1 MNHLQISSLSKQ
13 IPISLVI
20 SLTAFS
26 QIVETIYSPI
36 LPLIETHFNVSQ
48 NQVSL
53 TISLYFI
60 AFAFGI
66 IFWGVLCDVLGCRKT
81 ILVALLCYLLSVILS
96 LIVNR
101 FEHLLIAR
109 LLMAFSASIGSIG
122 TQTLCREFVKKEY
135 LRTLFTLMGIAL
147 AISPALGLMLGS
159 LISQFWG
166 MYTSFISLANLGL
179 VLIIWS
185 FYKLP
190 TTQVKKYSTKT
201 LLSTFF
207 KIISDIQ
214 IWKSTLLI
222 ATFNLMLFSYYQQAP
237 FIFKERLLSPFLYGI
252 SGFLISIGSLIGA
265 ILNYCLCRYYHWH
278 QSQLI
283 KLALIIALISSLF
296 LFLIEDS
303 IIFYLPML
311 GIMLAYNIAIPN
323 ILATALTQYKE
334 ALGTAGSILGFLY
347 YSLIGIGLIIAD
359 IINSLSLTI
368 LLSSLI
374 AVITFLSF
382 KKNT

>member
-135 LRTLFTLMGIAL
+135 LRTLFTLVGIAL

-190 TTQVKKYSTKT
+190 TTQVKKYS
-201 LLSTFF
+201 
-207 KIISDIQ
+207 KIGR
-214 IWKSTLLI
+214 
-222 ATFNLMLFSYYQQAP
+222 A
-237 FIFKERLLSPFLYGI
+237 
-252 SGFLISIGSLIGA
+252 
-265 ILNYCLCRYYHWH
+265 H
-278 QSQLI
+278 
-283 KLALIIALISSLF
+283 
-296 LFLIEDS
+296 
-303 IIFYLPML
+303 
-311 GIMLAYNIAIPN
+311 
-323 ILATALTQYKE
+323 
-334 ALGTAGSILGFLY
+334 
-347 YSLIGIGLIIAD
+347 
-359 IINSLSLTI
+359 
-368 LLSSLI
+368 
-374 AVITFLSF
+374 V
-382 KKNT
+382 